1 MVLQKHFTVSKTTT
15 GKNYV
20 TPTES
25 IGRHET
31 MADYYDYVL
40 GFVPSALVVVT
51 VALRAV
57 GVEFAVAMSTGA
69 AVASLAVGHA
79 VFVNGP
85 SDERASDDAH
95 ASDAA
100 PMSAD

>member
-1 MVLQKHFTVSKTTT
+1 
-15 GKNYV
+15 
-20 TPTES
+20 
-25 IGRHET
+25 

-51 VALRAV
+51 AALNATGVA
-57 GVEFAVAMSTGA
+57 FPVAMSTGA
-69 AVASLAVGHA
+69 AIASLAVGHA

-85 SDERASDDAH
+85 SVESAPDDAH

-100 PMSAD
+100 SMSAD